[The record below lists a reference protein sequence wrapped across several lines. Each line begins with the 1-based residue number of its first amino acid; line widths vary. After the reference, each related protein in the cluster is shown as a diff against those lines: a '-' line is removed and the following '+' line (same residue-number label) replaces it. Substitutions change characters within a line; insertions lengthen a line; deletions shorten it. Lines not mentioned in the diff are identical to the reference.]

1 MMAIKNIIKKKLNEH
16 HDIIRHDSSIEL
28 LRNATESLADA
39 VRYLECLTQELDHKE
54 CNDVIVKVLDMIR
67 HPMGSVSDGNFDE
80 KNQSNIIS
88 MLEMISSIVGRTK
101 DEKVQ
106 NREISQ

>member
-1 MMAIKNIIKKKLNEH
+1 
-16 HDIIRHDSSIEL
+16 
-28 LRNATESLADA
+28 
-39 VRYLECLTQELDHKE
+39 
-54 CNDVIVKVLDMIR
+54 
-67 HPMGSVSDGNFDE
+67 MGSVSDGNFDE

>member
-1 MMAIKNIIKKKLNEH
+1 
-16 HDIIRHDSSIEL
+16 
-28 LRNATESLADA
+28 
-39 VRYLECLTQELDHKE
+39 
-54 CNDVIVKVLDMIR
+54 
-67 HPMGSVSDGNFDE
+67 MGSVSDGNFDE

-106 NREISQ
+106 NREINQ